1 MTELAE
7 FDRLLKDAMGLDV
20 SSIGASALE
29 RAVQERQRACK
40 ADSPTQY
47 LAHVRSSGA
56 ELQSLIEAIVVPE
69 TWFFRDHAAFA
80 ALVRFV
86 REEWMPFH
94 PDRSLRVLSVPCS
107 TGEEPYSIAMALLD
121 ANVPPRRFQ
130 VDAIDICGRSLDHA
144 RRGVYRKSSFRGD
157 AMTYCERHV
166 EPVTGGH
173 ALSDAVKQQVKF
185 TQANLLDTAFSL
197 GAGQYD
203 IVFCRNLLIYFDRET
218 QDRAAAILER
228 SLTPTG
234 LLFVGSSET
243 PVFLG
248 RAFTPANIPM
258 AFALRKGRRETKPK
272 RPAVIS
278 TVRPAL
284 APPVRAVVPAPAADP
299 VRHSSPA
306 PLDEALKMADQ
317 GRFTEAWRSCE
328 EHLRRNGPTAD
339 AFYVLGLVRDA
350 LGNADDAAACYRKAL
365 YLHPAHREAVVHLAL
380 LLEKQG
386 NSSEA
391 QALMNRAKRLS
402 APRM

>member
-1 MTELAE
+1 
-7 FDRLLKDAMGLDV
+7 
-20 SSIGASALE
+20 
-29 RAVQERQRACK
+29 
-40 ADSPTQY
+40 
-47 LAHVRSSGA
+47 
-56 ELQSLIEAIVVPE
+56 
-69 TWFFRDHAAFA
+69 
-80 ALVRFV
+80 
-86 REEWMPFH
+86 
-94 PDRSLRVLSVPCS
+94 
-107 TGEEPYSIAMALLD
+107 
-121 ANVPPRRFQ
+121 
-130 VDAIDICGRSLDHA
+130 
-144 RRGVYRKSSFRGD
+144 
-157 AMTYCERHV
+157 
-166 EPVTGGH
+166 
-173 ALSDAVKQQVKF
+173 VKQQVKF

-278 TVRPAL
+278 TVRPA
-284 APPVRAVVPAPAADP
+284 PPVRAVVPAPAADP

-328 EHLRRNGPTAD
+328 EHLRRNGPSAD

-380 LLEKQG
+380 LLEKRG